1 MPRAV
6 TAITVRLPGTA
17 QAAAEKTAYCLWLDA
32 MMISPEYIMHG
43 SQNRKAKRRSVSAL
57 SRWAIK
63 KQSNA
68 STLAAYIMKLG
79 TFHALTYNTSAA
91 IVNIVPMEKIRRSVP
106 LPVLIAKVLPVS
118 SAGPEPCTLPD
129 ANTHDKKQAGD
140 NPSQLGTR
148 TSGETCVPGARDPK
162 KFL

>member
-91 IVNIVPMEKIRRSVP
+91 IVNIVPMRKYAGACLSRCLS
-106 LPVLIAKVLPVS
+106 K
-118 SAGPEPCTLPD
+118 SA
-129 ANTHDKKQAGD
+129 AGII
-140 NPSQLGTR
+140 SRTR
-148 TSGETCVPGARDPK
+148 TMHAPERQYP
-162 KFL
+162 